1 MKVSCKNRNILSILF
16 SIYNFAAINRIN
28 QKISIKYCFACT
40 FCVFY
45 FLFECYAQSSL
56 DAHAHGEAEM
66 NIVFEGQKLLVE
78 LESPSF
84 NLVGFEHE
92 PKILEQHELVEKTI
106 ELLKDFKNVANISE
120 EASSNTLDIKVST
133 TMKGVEERPDIHHE
147 DEHQQSE
154 KEIHSEFFATYFLSC
169 TRPENLKSI
178 ELELFSTFALME
190 EVDVQMIFQGR
201 QDFAELNSENPNLN
215 L

>member
-1 MKVSCKNRNILSILF
+1 M
-16 SIYNFAAINRIN
+16 
-28 QKISIKYCFACT
+28 
-40 FCVFY
+40 
-45 FLFECYAQSSL
+45 

-92 PKILEQHELVEKTI
+92 PKTLAQHELVEKTI

-133 TMKGVEERPDIHHE
+133 TMKGVEERPDEHHE

-178 ELELFSTFALME
+178 ELELFSTFGLME

-201 QDFAELNSENPNLN
+201 QDFAELNSESKLKF
-215 L
+215 LKF